1 MKTAFAFLLSFAATL
16 FAADTK
22 PANDPGNNPPAQAD
36 EVRRLK
42 TITWDLNSHQL
53 IWVVQKGSM
62 VNGKFV
68 MGTEQQYAITPD
80 AAAMAVAGEQR
91 GFDNGEA
98 ASLQH
103 LLDVLS
109 VYCAESVVWWEEG
122 QGTPAPG
129 AAPDKPK
136 TDTDSAPGG
145 GKPVK
150 VDQPGQEKKPVYK
163 VPDANY
169 VAQIGR

>member
-16 FAADTK
+16 FAADNK
-22 PANDPGNNPPAQAD
+22 PANDAGTNPPAQSD
-36 EVRRLK
+36 EVRKLK
-42 TITWDLNSHQL
+42 SITWDLNSHQL
-53 IWVVQKGSM
+53 VWVVQKGTM
-62 VNGKFV
+62 ANGNFK
-68 MGTEQQYAITPD
+68 MASEQQYAITPD
-80 AAAMAVAGEQR
+80 KAAMAFSGEQR

-129 AAPDKPK
+129 GADKPK
-136 TDTDSAPGG
+136 SNTDSAPEGD
-145 GKPVK
+145 KPVR
-150 VDQPGQEKKPVYK
+150 VDKPEPQKKPVYRK
-163 VPDANY
+163 PDAEN
-169 VAQIGR
+169 VAAAGK

>member
-22 PANDPGNNPPAQAD
+22 TPNDSGTNPPTQSE

-42 TITWDLNSHQL
+42 SITWDLNSHQL
-53 IWVVQKGSM
+53 VWVVQKGTM
-62 VNGKFV
+62 ANGNFV
-68 MGTEQQYAITPD
+68 MGSEQQYAITPD
-80 AAAMAVAGEQR
+80 NAAMAFSGEQR
-91 GFDNGEA
+91 GFDNEEA

-122 QGTPAPG
+122 QGKPAPG
-129 AAPDKPK
+129 HNSDKPK
-136 TDTDSAPGG
+136 SDTDGAPN

-150 VDQPGQEKKPVYK
+150 VDQPEQQKKPAYK
-163 VPDANY
+163 KPDADFI
-169 VAQIGR
+169 AAAAH

>member
-16 FAADTK
+16 FAADNK
-22 PANDPGNNPPAQAD
+22 PANDPGSNPPVQSD

-42 TITWDLNSHQL
+42 SITWDLNSHQL
-53 IWVVQKGSM
+53 VWTVQKGAM
-62 VNGKFV
+62 VNGNFV
-68 MGTEQQYAITPD
+68 MGSEQQYSIKPD

-91 GFDNGEA
+91 GFDGDEA
-98 ASLQH
+98 TSLQH

-136 TDTDSAPGG
+136 TDTNGAPSAD
-145 GKPVK
+145 KPVK
-150 VDQPGQEKKPVYK
+150 VGQPEQEKKPVYK
-163 VPDANY
+163 VPESNY
-169 VAQIGR
+169 IAAAGK

>member
-22 PANDPGNNPPAQAD
+22 TNDSGTNPPAQSD

-42 TITWDLNSHQL
+42 SITWDLNSHQL
-53 IWVVQKGSM
+53 VWVVQKGTM
-62 VNGKFV
+62 VNGNFS
-68 MGTEQQYAITPD
+68 MGSEQQYAITPD
-80 AAAMAVAGEQR
+80 NAAMLFAGEKR
-91 GFDNGEA
+91 AFDSDEA

-122 QGTPAPG
+122 QGTPLPG
-129 AAPDKPK
+129 ASPNKPK
-136 TDTDSAPGG
+136 SNTDSAPEG

-150 VDQPGQEKKPVYK
+150 VDQPEPQKKPVYK
-163 VPDANY
+163 KPDSDYIA
-169 VAQIGR
+169 AAGK